1 MPYPWRFSWW
11 MAAFRIKY
19 YNRDMEKIVEGRDQV
34 IDEEFLKRLA
44 GVGAAPITYEALI
57 SRISQVFDHK
67 SGTIEEMKTGDY
79 GYVTLCPLKLMKDCD
94 EKMTD
99 LVAVAIRRERS

>member
-1 MPYPWRFSWW
+1 
-11 MAAFRIKY
+11 
-19 YNRDMEKIVEGRDQV
+19 
-34 IDEEFLKRLA
+34 
-44 GVGAAPITYEALI
+44 VGAAQVTYEALV

-67 SGTIEEMKTGDY
+67 SGTIDEMKTGEY
-79 GYVTLCPLKLMKDCD
+79 GYVTLCSLKLMKDGE